1 MSKINELIE
10 EFCPEGVAY
19 IPLPDVADIVRG
31 LTYSKTDEDP
41 EGPVRVLRS
50 NNINQSSN
58 ILNLVDVKRLRKEL
72 APSQRTRIQIDDV
85 LMSAASGSRSHVGKV
100 AYIDKDPEA
109 YFGGFMT
116 TFRAT
121 SRVLPRFI
129 FHVLT
134 STSFRDHLDLVL
146 STSTI
151 NNINASVLAGYGFPL
166 PPLEVQREI
175 VSILDKFTQ
184 LEAELEAELEARRD
198 QFQYFCDRAYA
209 VDGSQSPAH
218 QISTLGEQGSL
229 TKGSGLQKIDFRDQG
244 EPCIHYGQIHSK
256 FGSVVDKN
264 LTFIDKALFSK
275 LRKATYGNLV
285 IADTAEDFAGVA
297 RGIAWIGAHEVA
309 VGGHALIYDHGF
321 DPIYI
326 SYFLRSHAFQVQK
339 NQLAKGVKVKDISGK
354 ALGKIAVPVPNIEKQ
369 RSIGRQL
376 ANLDNLAK
384 DASIGLPAEI
394 TARREQYEYYRN
406 KLLTFKALENA

>member
-1 MSKINELIE
+1 MSKIDELIA

-31 LTYSKTDEDP
+31 LTYSKTDEEP

-58 ILNLVDVKRLRKEL
+58 SLNLVDVKRLRKES

-151 NNINASVLAGYGFPL
+151 NNINASVLAGYSFPL

-175 VSILDKFTQ
+175 VSILDK
-184 LEAELEAELEARRD
+184 LD
-198 QFQYFCDRAYA
+198 
-209 VDGSQSPAH
+209 
-218 QISTLGEQGSL
+218 
-229 TKGSGLQKIDFRDQG
+229 
-244 EPCIHYGQIHSK
+244 
-256 FGSVVDKN
+256 
-264 LTFIDKALFSK
+264 ALVND
-275 LRKATYGNLV
+275 LR
-285 IADTAEDFAGVA
+285 F
-297 RGIAWIGAHEVA
+297 
-309 VGGHALIYDHGF
+309 
-321 DPIYI
+321 
-326 SYFLRSHAFQVQK
+326 
-339 NQLAKGVKVKDISGK
+339 
-354 ALGKIAVPVPNIEKQ
+354 
-369 RSIGRQL
+369 
-376 ANLDNLAK
+376 
-384 DASIGLPAEI
+384 GLPAEI
-394 TARREQYEYYRN
+394 TARRKQYEYYRN
-406 KLLTFKALENA
+406 QLLTFKELETA